1 MIVVLAD
8 GSQAGLQA
16 VEWAAHEAARGVMGL
31 HVLHAVSA
39 VWNPAAQGDG
49 CAGAV
54 ELIGDGAGAV
64 LERARARALTC
75 EPRVPVTTAVVR
87 GDPRPALVEAARE
100 AELLVLGDHGLVD
113 HGLGAFSEPPVNS
126 AGLAVSAYVLCD
138 VVVVRWPTG
147 AVRLSPAQWLF
158 DPTGVRLGDI
168 DPCGLFKAAEALEL
182 GLSSSFL
189 LPNEWT

>member
-16 VEWAAHEAARGVMGL
+16 VEWAAHEAAQGAVGL

-39 VWNPAAQGDG
+39 AWKPAAQGDG
-49 CAGAV
+49 SAGAV
-54 ELIGDGAGAV
+54 EVVGDDAGAV
-64 LERARARALTC
+64 LDRARVRALTC

-100 AELLVLGDHGLVD
+100 AELLVLGDRGLVD

-126 AGLAVSAYVLCD
+126 AGLGVSTYVLCD
-138 VVVVRWPTG
+138 AVVVRRPTG
-147 AVRLSPAQWLF
+147 ALRLSPAQWLF
-158 DPTGVRLGDI
+158 DPTGARLGEI

-182 GLSSSFL
+182 GLTSSFL
-189 LPNEWT
+189 LPSERA